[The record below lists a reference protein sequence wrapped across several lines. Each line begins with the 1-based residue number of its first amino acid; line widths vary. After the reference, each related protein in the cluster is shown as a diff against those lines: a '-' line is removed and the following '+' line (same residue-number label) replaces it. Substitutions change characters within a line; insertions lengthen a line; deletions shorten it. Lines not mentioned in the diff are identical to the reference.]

1 MLPRTSSTDTIDTWS
16 SDVSFSSHSDFED
29 IDLED
34 IDLECPIETTAA
46 ANHNLERN
54 ILSSSRKSKGQN
66 QEIRKPDKEK
76 SHSRSL
82 KKILGVL
89 IVGILTVGCLFLLV
103 VHIGAK
109 HQADR
114 TFRLLETVQRQLY
127 SGFAEG
133 EVCAFD
139 DRGPASNIIT
149 FANKDAAHEAGYKV
163 LHCGACGAC
172 STWENLRIEWATRNY
187 LAAESARCAKKSLLG
202 GQGAVTS
209 CLEQPPITFQGECA
223 KCWTRAI
230 ECTKKNCAFIFLQSQ
245 LMDTASDYHV
255 ADGSVTSVV
264 CEEAHCELEDGP
276 GSGRM
281 GFAECS
287 GATRRRMNIVS
298 SIERPEWQQC
308 SIVDVDYAE
317 LFGECCNSPSEFYE
331 IEPKWQF
338 LDKLGLTF
346 SWGDVYYNDQGFVH
360 AK

>member
-338 LDKLGLTF
+338 LDELGLN
-346 SWGDVYYNDQGFVH
+346 WGDVY
-360 AK
+360 

>member
-1 MLPRTSSTDTIDTWS
+1 MLPRVSSTSTIDTWS
-16 SDVSFSSHSDFED
+16 TDISDVSFSSHSDFED
-29 IDLED
+29 IDLESP
-34 IDLECPIETTAA
+34 IDTIVSAIST
-46 ANHNLERN
+46 LERHVS
-54 ILSSSRKSKGQN
+54 SSSRKSKQQN
-66 QEIRKPDKEK
+66 LEKRKSYKK
-76 SHSRSL
+76 KHSKQK

-89 IVGILTVGCLFLLV
+89 IVGTCIFSIGCLFLLV

-127 SGFAEG
+127 SNFGSG

-202 GQGAVTS
+202 GQEAVTS

-245 LMDTASDYHV
+245 LMDTANNYHV
-255 ADGSVTSVV
+255 TEGSVTSAV
-264 CEEAHCELEDGP
+264 CEEAHCELENGP
-276 GSGRM
+276 GSGQM

-338 LDKLGLTF
+338 LDELGL
-346 SWGDVYYNDQGFVH
+346 SWGDVY
-360 AK
+360 